1 MTDAPDKTAPTMTA
15 DEALRHFGRLALL
28 SHLAVDIPHAQNKGK
43 RLVGWIV
50 EPDEHYQ
57 RGDGLKMLQ
66 ALQVLADMDVRAMRE
81 QLADCATAPWEFPGR
96 PTAPD

>member
-1 MTDAPDKTAPTMTA
+1 MTDAPDKTAPPMTA

-28 SHLAVDIPHAQNKGK
+28 SLVAVDVPHATMKGK

-50 EPDEHYQ
+50 EPDEHYV

-66 ALQVLADMDVRAMRE
+66 ALQVLADMDVKSMRD
-81 QLADCATAPWEFPGR
+81 QLAECASAPWEFPQR
-96 PTAPD
+96 PAD